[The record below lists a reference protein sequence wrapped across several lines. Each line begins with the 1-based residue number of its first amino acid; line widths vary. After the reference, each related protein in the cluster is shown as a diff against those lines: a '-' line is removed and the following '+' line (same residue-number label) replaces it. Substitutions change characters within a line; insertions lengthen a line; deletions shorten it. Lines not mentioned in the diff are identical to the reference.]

1 MEVQVQKNKKKNYLS
16 LRLNLLFFI
25 VFICFSILVIKLGTL
40 QIVQGEDFKKEIDRT
55 ENHIVREPVPRGK
68 IFDRYGRLIVDNEG
82 KNAISYTKAQDTK
95 QEEILEVARKL
106 SQMIE
111 VNTDK
116 LTQRDLKDFW
126 ILTNP
131 DKARAKLTKA
141 ELTNKKLENTDLYKL
156 QLERITEEEILKD
169 LTSNEEEM
177 QVAAI
182 YREMAKG
189 YALTPQIVKNEGVKI
204 KDNET
209 QEDTQKETKQETE
222 KELGVTQKEIAV
234 VSENLEN
241 LPGVD
246 VFTDWKRIYPNGDA
260 FRSILGNISSD
271 EEGLPRELL
280 DYYLARD
287 YSRNDRVGK
296 SQIEFQYEDVL
307 SGQKAKTEY
316 EVGQSGKVEQSK
328 LISEGQRGKDLV
340 LTIDL
345 ELQKQVEAIL
355 EKQLISGK
363 QNGGG
368 QFLDRAFVVMTN
380 PKTGEVLAMSGKKL
394 TQKNGKYEVDDYA
407 LGTFTSA
414 YEMGSAVKGATIL
427 TGFQTGVIKPGTILR
442 DEPIQLASTPI
453 KKSWKTMGSINDL
466 EALKRSSN
474 VYMFKTAI
482 RSLGSEYYH
491 LMKLP
496 LNYDAFDTYRY
507 FFNQFGLGVRTGI
520 DLPNE
525 AIGLPGNNSPNFLLD
540 FTIGQY
546 DTYTTMQLA
555 QYISTIA
562 NDGYRAKL
570 QLVKEIREPNLENK
584 LGKIHHSFEP
594 VILNRIDM
602 KDEYI
607 KRVQEGFR
615 QVYQE
620 SGGTA
625 TSYFNSMPYRD
636 YNLAGKTGTAQSFYY
651 DSVKKKLYIDEP
663 TFNLTLVGY
672 APFDNPEVAFSIV
685 VPYVKTDKHPI
696 NKLIGQDIIKAYFD
710 LKAQAETEILTDG
723 EASET
728 NTTDLESEPTST
740 DVELDSSSN

>member
-1 MEVQVQKNKKKNYLS
+1 METQKNMKKTLPF
-16 LRLNLLFFI
+16 RLNILFLI

-40 QIVQGEDFKKEIDRT
+40 QIVKGEDYRKEISRT

-68 IFDRYGRLIVDNEG
+68 IYDRYGRIVVDNDGE
-82 KNAISYTKAQDTK
+82 NAISYTKAQGTK
-95 QEEILEVARKL
+95 QEEILDVARKL
-106 SQMIE
+106 SKLIKVE
-111 VNTDK
+111 TDK
-116 LTQRDLKDFW
+116 LTERDLKDFW
-126 ILTNP
+126 ILTRP
-131 DKARAKLTKA
+131 KEAVAKLTKA
-141 ELTNKKLENTDLYKL
+141 ELSNKKLESRDLYKL
-156 QLERITEEEILKD
+156 QLERITEVDLSEISMK
-169 LTSNEEEM
+169 EM

-182 YREMAKG
+182 FREMAKG
-189 YALTPQIVKNEGVKI
+189 YALTPQIVKNDKVKI
-204 KDNET
+204 E
-209 QEDTQKETKQETE
+209 
-222 KELGVTQKEIAV
+222 EIAR

-246 VFTDWKRIYPNGDA
+246 VFTDWKRTYPNGDT

-271 EEGLPRELL
+271 EEGLPADLL
-280 DYYLARD
+280 DYYLSRD

-296 SQIEFQYEDVL
+296 SQIELQYEEVL

-316 EVGQSGKVEQSK
+316 EVGQSGKIEQSRM
-328 LISEGQRGKDLV
+328 ISEGQRGKDLV

-345 ELQKQVEAIL
+345 ELQKKVEEIL
-355 EKQLISGK
+355 EKQLVSGK

-368 QFLDRAFVVMTN
+368 PFLDRAFVVMTN
-380 PKTGEVLAMSGKKL
+380 PKTGEVLSMSGKKL
-394 TQKNGKYEVDDYA
+394 TFKDGKYEVDDYA

-427 TGFQTGVIKPGTILR
+427 TGYQTGVIQPNTYLV

-453 KKSWKTMGSINDL
+453 KKSWRTMGRINDL

-491 LMKLP
+491 LMKIP

-507 FFNQFGLGVRTGI
+507 YFNQFGLGVRTGI
-520 DLPNE
+520 DLPSE
-525 AIGLPGNNSPNFLLD
+525 AAGLPGPNSPNLLLD

-546 DTYTTMQLA
+546 DTYTPMQLA
-555 QYISTIA
+555 QYVSTIA
-562 NDGYRAKL
+562 NDGYRVKL
-570 QLVKEIREPNLENK
+570 QMVKEIREPNLESD
-584 LGKIHHSFEP
+584 LGKIQHSFEP
-594 VILNRIDM
+594 VILNRVDM

-620 SGGTA
+620 GGGTA
-625 TSYFNSMPYRD
+625 TSYFSYKPYSD

-651 DSVKKKLYIDEP
+651 DSEKKKLYVDEP

-672 APFDNPEVAFSIV
+672 APFDNPEIAFSVV
-685 VPYVKTDKHPI
+685 VPYVKSDKHPI
-696 NKLIGQDIIKAYFD
+696 NKLIGQDIIRAYFE
-710 LKAQAETEILTDG
+710 LKDQEHQQQTDAKTETDEETE
-723 EASET
+723 
-728 NTTDLESEPTST
+728 TTTE
-740 DVELDSSSN
+740 

>member
-1 MEVQVQKNKKKNYLS
+1 METQKNMKKTLPF
-16 LRLNLLFFI
+16 RLNILFLI

-40 QIVQGEDFKKEIDRT
+40 QIVKGEDFRKEISRT

-68 IFDRYGRLIVDNEG
+68 IYDRNGRIVVDNDGE
-82 KNAISYTKAQDTK
+82 NAISYTKAQGTK
-95 QEEILEVARKL
+95 QEEILDVARKL
-106 SQMIE
+106 SKLIKVE
-111 VNTDK
+111 TDK
-116 LTQRDLKDFW
+116 LTERDLKDFW
-126 ILTNP
+126 ILTRP
-131 DKARAKLTKA
+131 KEAVAKLTKA
-141 ELTNKKLENTDLYKL
+141 ELSNKKLESKDLYKL
-156 QLERITEEEILKD
+156 QLERITTTD
-169 LTSNEEEM
+169 LSKITIKEK

-182 YREMAKG
+182 FREMAKG
-189 YALTPQIVKNEGVKI
+189 YALTPQIVKNDKVKI
-204 KDNET
+204 E
-209 QEDTQKETKQETE
+209 
-222 KELGVTQKEIAV
+222 EIAR

-246 VFTDWKRIYPNGDA
+246 VFTDWKRTYPNGDT

-271 EEGLPRELL
+271 EEGLPADLL
-280 DYYLARD
+280 DYYLSRD

-296 SQIEFQYEDVL
+296 SQIEFQYEEVL

-316 EVGQSGKVEQSK
+316 EVGQSGKIEQSK
-328 LISEGQRGKDLV
+328 MISEGQRGKDLV

-345 ELQKQVEAIL
+345 ELQKKVEEIL
-355 EKQLISGK
+355 EKQLVSGK

-368 QFLDRAFVVMTN
+368 PFLDRAFVVMTN
-380 PKTGEVLAMSGKKL
+380 PKTGEVLSMSGKKL
-394 TQKNGKYEVDDYA
+394 TFKDGKYEVDDYA

-427 TGFQTGVIKPGTILR
+427 TGYQTGVIQPNTYLV

-453 KKSWKTMGSINDL
+453 KKSWRTMGRINDL

-491 LMKLP
+491 LMKIP

-507 FFNQFGLGVRTGI
+507 YFNQFGLGVRTGI
-520 DLPNE
+520 DLPSE
-525 AIGLPGNNSPNFLLD
+525 AAGLPGPNSPNLLLD

-546 DTYTTMQLA
+546 DTYTPMQLA
-555 QYISTIA
+555 QYVSTIA
-562 NDGYRAKL
+562 NDGYRVKL
-570 QLVKEIREPNLENK
+570 QMVKEIREPNLESD
-584 LGKIHHSFEP
+584 LGKIQHSFEP
-594 VILNRIDM
+594 VILNRVDM

-620 SGGTA
+620 GGGTA
-625 TSYFNSMPYRD
+625 TSYFSYKPYSD

-651 DSVKKKLYIDEP
+651 DSEKKKLYVDEP

-672 APFDNPEVAFSIV
+672 APFDNPEIAFSVV
-685 VPYVKTDKHPI
+685 VPYVKSDKHPI
-696 NKLIGQDIIKAYFD
+696 NKLIGQDIIRAYFE
-710 LKAQAETEILTDG
+710 LKEQGHQQQTDAKTETNSETDEETDEETETAT
-723 EASET
+723 E
-728 NTTDLESEPTST
+728 
-740 DVELDSSSN
+740 

>member
-1 MEVQVQKNKKKNYLS
+1 LFHGKINKYVIEIRFIETRWFLMETQKNKTKTLPF
-16 LRLNLLFFI
+16 RLNILFLI

-40 QIVQGEDFKKEIDRT
+40 QIVKGEDFRKEISRT

-68 IFDRYGRLIVDNEG
+68 IYDRYGRIVVDNDG

-95 QEEILEVARKL
+95 QEEILDVAQKL
-106 SQMIE
+106 AKLIKVE
-111 VNTDK
+111 TDK
-116 LTQRDLKDFW
+116 LTERDLKDFW
-126 ILTNP
+126 ILTRP
-131 DKARAKLTKA
+131 EEAVAKLTKA
-141 ELTNKKLENTDLYKL
+141 EISNKELTSTDLYKL
-156 QLERITEEEILKD
+156 QLKRIDMGD
-169 LTSNEEEM
+169 LSAISNKEK

-182 YREMAKG
+182 FREMAKG
-189 YALTPQIVKNEGVKI
+189 YALTPQIVKNDNVKV
-204 KDNET
+204 E
-209 QEDTQKETKQETE
+209 
-222 KELGVTQKEIAV
+222 EIAR

-246 VFTDWKRIYPNGDA
+246 VFTDWKRTYPNGDT
-260 FRSILGNISSD
+260 FRSILGNISTD
-271 EEGLPRELL
+271 EEGLPADLL
-280 DYYLARD
+280 DYYLSRD

-296 SQIEFQYEDVL
+296 SQIELQYEEVL

-316 EVGQSGKVEQSK
+316 EVGQSGKIEQSK
-328 LISEGQRGKDLV
+328 VISEGQRGKDLV

-345 ELQKQVEAIL
+345 ELQKKVEEIL
-355 EKQLISGK
+355 EKQLVTGK

-368 QFLDRAFVVMTN
+368 PFLDRAFVVMTN
-380 PKTGEVLAMSGKKL
+380 PKTGEVLSMSGKKL
-394 TQKNGKYEVDDYA
+394 TFKNGKYEVDDYA
-407 LGTFTSA
+407 LGTFTSS

-427 TGFQTGVIKPGTILR
+427 TGFQTGVIQPNTYLV

-453 KKSWKTMGSINDL
+453 KKSWRTMGRINDL

-491 LMKLP
+491 LMKIP
-496 LNYDAFDTYRY
+496 LNYDAFDTFRY
-507 FFNQFGLGVRTGI
+507 YFNQFGLGVRTGI
-520 DLPNE
+520 DLPSE
-525 AIGLPGNNSPNFLLD
+525 AAGLPGQNSPNFLLD

-546 DTYTTMQLA
+546 DTYTPMQLA
-555 QYISTIA
+555 QYVSTIA
-562 NDGYRAKL
+562 NDGYRVKL
-570 QLVKEIREPNLENK
+570 QMVKEIREPNLDSD
-584 LGKIHHSFEP
+584 LGKIQHSFEP
-594 VILNRIDM
+594 VILNRVDM

-625 TSYFNSMPYRD
+625 TSYFGYKPYSD

-651 DSVKKKLYIDEP
+651 DSEKKKLYVDEP

-685 VPYVKTDKHPI
+685 VPYVKSDKHPI
-696 NKLIGQDIIKAYFD
+696 NKLIGQDIIKAYFE
-710 LKAQAETEILTDG
+710 LKAQA
-723 EASET
+723 AV
-728 NTTDLESEPTST
+728 N
-740 DVELDSSSN
+740 

>member
-1 MEVQVQKNKKKNYLS
+1 MSILETQKNIKKTLPF
-16 LRLNLLFFI
+16 RLNILFLI

-40 QIVQGEDFKKEIDRT
+40 QIVKGEDYRKEISRT

-68 IFDRYGRLIVDNEG
+68 IFDRYGRIVVDNDGE
-82 KNAISYTKAQDTK
+82 NAISYTKAQDTK
-95 QEEILEVARKL
+95 QEEILDVARKL
-106 SQMIE
+106 SQLIKVE
-111 VNTDK
+111 TDK
-116 LTQRDLKDFW
+116 LTERDLKDYW
-126 ILTNP
+126 ILTRP
-131 DKARAKLTKA
+131 EEAVAKLTKA
-141 ELTNKKLENTDLYKL
+141 ELSNKKLESKDLYKM
-156 QLERITEEEILKD
+156 QLERITISD
-169 LTSNEEEM
+169 LDKISMNEK

-182 YREMAKG
+182 FREMAKG
-189 YALTPQIVKNEGVKI
+189 YALTPQIVKNEKVKI
-204 KDNET
+204 E
-209 QEDTQKETKQETE
+209 
-222 KELGVTQKEIAV
+222 EIAR

-246 VFTDWKRIYPNGDA
+246 VFTDWKRTYPNGDT
-260 FRSILGNISSD
+260 FRSILGNISTD
-271 EEGLPRELL
+271 EEGLPADLL
-280 DYYLARD
+280 DYYLSRD

-296 SQIEFQYEDVL
+296 SQIELQYEEVL

-316 EVGQSGKVEQSK
+316 EVGQSGKIEQSK
-328 LISEGQRGKDLV
+328 VISEGQRGKDLV

-345 ELQKQVEAIL
+345 ELQKKVEEIL
-355 EKQLISGK
+355 EKQLVTGK

-368 QFLDRAFVVMTN
+368 PFLDRAFVVMTN
-380 PKTGEVLAMSGKKL
+380 PKTGEVLSMSGKKL
-394 TQKNGKYEVDDYA
+394 KFNNGKYEVEDYA
-407 LGTFTSA
+407 LGTFTSS

-427 TGFQTGVIKPGTILR
+427 TGYQTGVIQPNTYLV

-453 KKSWKTMGSINDL
+453 KKSWRTMGRINDL

-507 FFNQFGLGVRTGI
+507 YFNQFGLGVRTGI
-520 DLPNE
+520 DLPSE
-525 AIGLPGNNSPNFLLD
+525 AAGLPGQNSPNFLLD

-546 DTYTTMQLA
+546 DTYTPMQLA
-555 QYISTIA
+555 QYVSTIA
-562 NDGYRAKL
+562 NDGYRVKL
-570 QLVKEIREPNLENK
+570 QMVKEIREPNLGTD
-584 LGKIHHSFEP
+584 LGKIQHSFEP
-594 VILNRIDM
+594 VILNRVDM

-620 SGGTA
+620 GGGTA
-625 TSYFNSMPYRD
+625 TSYFSYRPYSD

-651 DSVKKKLYIDEP
+651 DSEKKKLYVDEP

-685 VPYVKTDKHPI
+685 VPYVKSDKHPI
-696 NKLIGQDIIKAYFD
+696 NKLIGQDIIKAYFE
-710 LKAQAETEILTDG
+710 LKAQAQEQAEAEVEAEEQEET
-723 EASET
+723 T
-728 NTTDLESEPTST
+728 N
-740 DVELDSSSN
+740 

>member
-1 MEVQVQKNKKKNYLS
+1 VIILETKKNTALPF
-16 LRLNLLFFI
+16 RLNILFLM

-40 QIVQGEDFKKEIDRT
+40 QIVKGEDFKKEISRT

-68 IFDRYGRLIVDNEG
+68 IFDRYGRIIVDNTG

-95 QEEILEVARKL
+95 QLEILDVAEKL
-106 SQMIE
+106 SKMIT
-111 VNTDK
+111 VKTDK
-116 LTQRDLKDFW
+116 LTERDLKDFW
-126 ILTNP
+126 ILTRP
-131 DKARAKLTKA
+131 DEARAKLTKA
-141 ELTNKKLENTDLYKL
+141 ELSNKKLSSTDLYKL
-156 QLERITEEEILKD
+156 QLDRITEEEVLAD
-169 LTSNEEEM
+169 LTSEEKK
-177 QVAAI
+177 VAAI
-182 YREMAKG
+182 FREMAKG
-189 YALTPQIVKNEGVKI
+189 YALSPQIVKNENV
-204 KDNET
+204 T
-209 QEDTQKETKQETE
+209 PKE
-222 KELGVTQKEIAV
+222 VAI

-246 VFTDWKRIYPNGDA
+246 VFTDWQRMYPTGDT
-260 FRSILGNISSD
+260 FRSILGNISTD
-271 EEGLPRELL
+271 EEGLPSERL
-280 DYYLARD
+280 DYYLSRD
-287 YSRNDRVGK
+287 YSRNERVGK
-296 SQIEFQYEDVL
+296 SQLELQYEEVL
-307 SGQKAKTEY
+307 NGQEAKTEY
-316 EVGQSGKVEQSK
+316 RVNQSGKVEQAQI
-328 LISEGQRGKDLV
+328 ISEGQRGKDLV

-380 PKTGEVLAMSGKKL
+380 PRTGEVLAMSGKKL
-394 TQKNGKYEVDDYA
+394 TQKNGKYEAEDYA

-427 TGFQTGVIKPGTILR
+427 TGFQTGVIQPNTYLV
-442 DEPIQLASTPI
+442 DEPIQLASTPV
-453 KKSWKTMGSINDL
+453 KKSWRTMGRINDL
-466 EALKRSSN
+466 TALKRSSN

-491 LMKLP
+491 MMKLP

-525 AIGLPGNNSPNFLLD
+525 AAGLPGGNSPNFLLD

-546 DTYTTMQLA
+546 DTYTPMQLA
-555 QYISTIA
+555 QYVSTIA
-562 NDGYRAKL
+562 NDGYRVKL
-570 QLVKEIREPNLENK
+570 QMVKDIREPNLEND

-594 VILNRIDM
+594 VVLNKVDM
-602 KDEYI
+602 KEEYI

-615 QVYQE
+615 QVFQE
-620 SGGTA
+620 SQGTA
-625 TSYFNSMPYRD
+625 TSFFNSKPYSD

-651 DSVKKKLYIDEP
+651 DSVKKKLYVDEP

-685 VPYVKTDKHPI
+685 VPYVKHDQHPI
-696 NKLIGQDIIKAYFD
+696 NKYIGQDIIKAYFD
-710 LKAQAETEILTDG
+710 LKAQV
-723 EASET
+723 
-728 NTTDLESEPTST
+728 P
-740 DVELDSSSN
+740 VK